1 MLNKKE
7 FVERLA
13 KRMDRTQKETA
24 EIVEAVFDEIM
35 TSTATDGGVKVVGF
49 GSFEAITRAE
59 RVCKNPQTGEE
70 INVPAKVVPKFKAGS
85 EFKKIVAGE

>member
-24 EIVEAVFDEIM
+24 EIVEAVFEEIM

-49 GSFEAITRAE
+49 GSFEATERAE